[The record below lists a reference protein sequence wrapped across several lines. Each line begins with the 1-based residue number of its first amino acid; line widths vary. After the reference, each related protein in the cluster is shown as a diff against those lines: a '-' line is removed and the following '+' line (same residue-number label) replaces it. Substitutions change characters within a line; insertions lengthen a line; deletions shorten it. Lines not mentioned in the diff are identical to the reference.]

1 MVRYLTLCK
10 IGSWEDFL
18 HCHFDSCRF
27 PGRINMNLFSKYL
40 QCGPAILAM
49 AAALSACGGG
59 GGGGAPSTPAPTP
72 SAPVPSA
79 LADSVVVSY
88 NKNTTLTVLANDSA
102 TNSGTPKLV
111 SASTPAHGT
120 ATVSGDTIVYAPTAG
135 YIGQDTFSYT
145 INAGAG
151 SATSTAAVSV
161 TVNADL
167 TLAGKA
173 VDMPANAIITVTVG
187 AKTSSVTADASG
199 NFSAPV
205 ALDTPA
211 SMITITAQ
219 GSGAQ
224 SHVKLISLVGD
235 SQLVLGAAGAAA
247 SVTPDMLAG
256 LKVSNFSTA
265 LYAHATRKNG
275 GVVPATQQALDG
287 AAANVGASELLQMAA
302 VIRSLTGSTGVA
314 PRRSLPGGAAD
325 VLALVGNSV
334 LYTQFVKQIAPS
346 ALFTEIGAMYGDA
359 SLLASVPAIA
369 VASAQSL
376 NFYGNEACCVT
387 PATELVLNP
396 DGSGSILK
404 DQQRVAG
411 TWTRD
416 ASALTLTLTTPVLR
430 SEMVDGGTVPP
441 TQVEVQTLTK
451 QFIIRQVTG
460 SFDHGFA
467 TIAQAGTIHYPGGQR
482 EDGTFVSSTMS
493 AFSGWSRLAAPA
505 DVGGS
510 TLGGIPDLVNVQ
522 AVGLRQLIMAL
533 AADGSA
539 SSPQLPLLPASWQAQ
554 NGKLV
559 VDMGSGRVQTMAR
572 LSVAANGEERWLAR
586 AAAGADYALHEFTAV
601 RVQPGLS
608 FSETSALSHWR
619 SRPALSEISPVFYLN
634 LRADH
639 SATDEVE
646 NLDGTVTP
654 LRENSWSIDGGT
666 LVTTS
671 YRLPDGSAAAS
682 CPAGVSCTI
691 RNQRSWT
698 LLRDDASGVFVLERA
713 NLSDTDTRY
722 RIMRYERSTP

>member
-1 MVRYLTLCK
+1 
-10 IGSWEDFL
+10 
-18 HCHFDSCRF
+18 
-27 PGRINMNLFSKYL
+27 MNLFSKYL

-59 GGGGAPSTPAPTP
+59 GGGAPSAPAPAPAT
-72 SAPVPSA
+72 PVPSA
-79 LADSVVVSY
+79 LADTVVVSY
-88 NKNTTLTVLANDSA
+88 NKNTTLTVLANDTA

-111 SASTPAHGT
+111 SATAPAHGT

-135 YIGQDTFSYT
+135 FIGKDTFSYT

-173 VDMPANAIITVTVG
+173 VDVPANATITVAVG
-187 AKTSSVTADASG
+187 SKTTTVTADATG

-219 GSGAQ
+219 GTGAQ
-224 SHVKLISLVGD
+224 SHVKLVSLVGD

-247 SVTPDMLAG
+247 SITPDMLAG

-275 GVVPATQQALDG
+275 GVVPATQQALDD

-314 PRRSLPGGAAD
+314 ARRTLPAGAAD
-325 VLALVGNSV
+325 VLALVGNNA

-387 PATELVLNP
+387 AATELVLNP

-411 TWTRD
+411 SWTRD

-460 SFDHGFA
+460 SADHGFA

-493 AFSGWSRLAAPA
+493 AFSEWARLAAPT

-510 TLGGIPDLVNVQ
+510 TLGGIPDLVNAQ

-539 SSPQLPLLPASWQAQ
+539 SSPQLPLLVVSWKAQ

-559 VDMGSGRVQTMAR
+559 LDTGSGRVQTMAR
-572 LSVAANGEERWLAR
+572 LALAANGEERWLAR
-586 AAAGADYALHEFTAV
+586 GAAGTDYALHEFTAV
-601 RVQPGLS
+601 RVQPGLA
-608 FSETSALSHWR
+608 FTEASAARRWR
-619 SRPALSEISPVFYLN
+619 SRPALSEISLAFYLN

-639 SATDEVE
+639 GATDEVE
-646 NLDGTVTP
+646 NLDGSVTP
-654 LRENSWSIDGGT
+654 LRENSWSIDGGA

-671 YRLPDGSAAAS
+671 YKLPDGSTAAS
-682 CPAGVSCTI
+682 CPAGVTCTI
-691 RNQRSWT
+691 RTQRSWT
-698 LLRDDASGVFVLERA
+698 LLRDDAGGVFVFEKTK
-713 NLSDTDTRY
+713 LSDTDTRY
-722 RIMRYERSTP
+722 RINRYERSSP